1 MRVGMLCTRVGVEEK
16 LLLEEFRTRSVTL
29 EMIDPRT
36 IHFRLEERD
45 AWSEYDVV
53 FDRLISF
60 SQSQAILEILDGWA
74 IPTVNNLRVV
84 NVCGNKLAT
93 SVALEAH
100 HVPTPRVRVAF
111 TPEAA
116 LAAIEELGYPAV
128 LKPAVGSWGRL
139 LGKVNDRDAA
149 EALLEHKAT
158 LGNYSH
164 SIFYIQQYVN
174 KKAGRDVRSFVVDGQ
189 TICAIGRESQHWI
202 TNTARG
208 GKAANFPVTAEVDRL
223 SRAAAEA
230 VGGGV
235 LAIDLL
241 EDQAG
246 NWLVNEVNHSMEFRN
261 SIAPTGVNIPARM
274 VDFVLQ
280 TAQQGRDRKRS

>member
-1 MRVGMLCTRVGVEEK
+1 MLCTRVGVEEK
-16 LLLEEFRTRSVTL
+16 LLLEEFKTRNVAL
-29 EMIDPRT
+29 ELIDPRT
-36 IHFRLEERD
+36 LCFRLENAD
-45 AWSEYDVV
+45 SWAAYDVI

-60 SQSQAILEILDGWA
+60 SQSQAILEILDGWNV
-74 IPTVNNLRVV
+74 PTVNRLEVV

-93 SVALEAH
+93 SVALERAK
-100 HVPTPRVRVAF
+100 VPSPRVRVALS
-111 TPEAA
+111 PEAA
-116 LAAIEELGYPAV
+116 LDAIEELGYPAV

-158 LGNYSH
+158 LGSYAH
-164 SIFYIQQYVN
+164 SIFYIQEYVD

-208 GKAANFPVTAEVDRL
+208 GKAGNFPVTPAVDRL

-246 NWLVNEVNHSMEFRN
+246 KWLVNEVNHSMEFRN

-280 TAQQGRDRKRS
+280 TAEKGRDGKRP